1 MSEGTSRPPLGP
13 GLLKSLYRTM
23 VTIREFEEELYYL
36 FLTEAMPGT
45 MHQCTGQEAVP
56 AGVCAALRPDDY
68 ITSTHRGHGHAI
80 AKGVS
85 LRSLMAEVFA
95 KDTGCCRGMGGSM
108 HLSDPAAG
116 VLATTGIVGG
126 GIPIATGVALSAKL
140 RGSGQVAA
148 SFFGDGASNEGSFHE
163 SLNQAGGWG
172 LPVVYVCENN
182 LYGFSVPFRVAS
194 AVPDIARRA
203 EAYGF
208 PGVVVDGNDVLAVY
222 EATLQAVER
231 ARAGQGPTLIE
242 CKTYRHRGHSR
253 FEKPNYRTD
262 EELQAWL
269 EKDPIPRFRQE
280 LMRLGLMT
288 EQDAEQVRAQ
298 ALVEIEDAV
307 AFARQSPEPLVD
319 VALTYVFAAESDDL
333 SP

>member
-1 MSEGTSRPPLGP
+1 
-13 GLLKSLYRTM
+13 M

-163 SLNQAGGWG
+163 SLNQAGVWG

-307 AFARQSPEPLVD
+307 AFARQSPDPLVD